1 MIQLGLEW
9 WQFNL
14 GILSFKIDQSI
25 VLPNELI
32 NQTDWS
38 YLNLI
43 LSHQS
48 ISSALTLLHCKNLIF
63 IHDPSLIHFLSSQF
77 PRLSP
82 LLLMAADK
90 AAISLEEIKNETVDL
105 VCSLS
110 TIYLQVFL
118 LQNPL
123 IFFYFSVSASFHYP
137 FPFTLAEKSWDFSII
152 IAKCSTCTPFF
163 PLTVLIHSIFFLF
176 FFLSDSL
183 ILRWCTFMNYEVQWH
198 IIEPLR
204 FLILLLITMFFGFF
218 F

>member
-1 MIQLGLEW
+1 MLIPSPLQ
-9 WQFNL
+9 QPNL
-14 GILSFKIDQSI
+14 HLWPFFDSF
-25 VLPNELI
+25 
-32 NQTDWS
+32 
-38 YLNLI
+38 
-43 LSHQS
+43 
-48 ISSALTLLHCKNLIF
+48 
-63 IHDPSLIHFLSSQF
+63 SLFTLSS
-77 PRLSP
+77 

-163 PLTVLIHSIFFLF
+163 PLTVLIHSIFFIFYGLIYIYIYKVLKTLVKFSFQNLQPLSPYIF
-176 FFLSDSL
+176 FFSYSS
-183 ILRWCTFMNYEVQWH
+183 IN
-198 IIEPLR
+198 I
-204 FLILLLITMFFGFF
+204 
-218 F
+218 